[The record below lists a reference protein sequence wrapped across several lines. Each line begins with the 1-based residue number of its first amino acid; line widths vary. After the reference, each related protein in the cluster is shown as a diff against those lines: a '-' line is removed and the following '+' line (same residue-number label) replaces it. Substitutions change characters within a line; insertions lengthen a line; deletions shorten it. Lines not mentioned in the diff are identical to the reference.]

1 MKRDNYYQELE
12 DKGYYKTI
20 DKRSKDY
27 REYKKWNKTK
37 STLILTERIIKPKTL
52 QVNLKVSK
60 GYESL
65 KDNVAKQSEGVG
77 DTVAKITKA
86 TGVDKLVKF
95 IAGED
100 CGCDERQET
109 LNKMFKYKKI
119 NCISEEDY
127 IYLSD
132 FLGSNPTKVNHS
144 QKVRLITISNSI
156 FNQNESTDIN
166 CSTCIVGIINKLKKY
181 LQVYK

>member
-1 MKRDNYYQELE
+1 M
-12 DKGYYKTI
+12 
-20 DKRSKDY
+20 SKDY
-27 REYKKWNKTK
+27 EA
-37 STLILTERIIKPKTL
+37 
-52 QVNLKVSK
+52 
-60 GYESL
+60 L

-100 CGCDERQET
+100 CGCDDRQEK
-109 LNKMFKYKKI
+109 LNKLFTYKKV

-127 IYLSD
+127 VYLSD
-132 FLGSNPTKVNHS
+132 FINSNPRKVTHN
-144 QKVRLITISNSI
+144 QKVRLIKIHNNV
-156 FNQNESTDIN
+156 FNTNQRETSCEPCMIG
-166 CSTCIVGIINKLKKY
+166 IVNKLKKY

>member
-1 MKRDNYYQELE
+1 MKPDNYYLELE
-12 DKGYYKTI
+12 KKGYYETI

-27 REYKKWNKTK
+27 REYKEWNKTK
-37 STLILTERIIKPKTL
+37 
-52 QVNLKVSK
+52 VSK
-60 GYESL
+60 DYEAL

-100 CGCDERQET
+100 CGCDDRKEK
-109 LNKMFKYKKI
+109 LNKLFTYKKV

-127 IYLSD
+127 VYLSD
-132 FLGSNPTKVNHS
+132 FINSNPRKVTHN
-144 QKVRLITISNSI
+144 QKVRLIKIHNNV
-156 FNQNESTDIN
+156 FNMNQRVTSCEP
-166 CSTCIVGIINKLKKY
+166 CIIGIVNKLKKY
-181 LQVYK
+181 LEVYK

>member
-37 STLILTERIIKPKTL
+37 
-52 QVNLKVSK
+52 VSK
-60 GYESL
+60 DYEAL

-100 CGCDERQET
+100 CGCVERQET
-109 LNKMFKYKKI
+109 LNKVFKYKKI

-144 QKVRLITISNSI
+144 QKVRLINISNSI

>member
-37 STLILTERIIKPKTL
+37 
-52 QVNLKVSK
+52 VSK
-60 GYESL
+60 DYEAL

-100 CGCDERQET
+100 CGCDERQGT